1 MKNKIS
7 LRNVVFILFIFIA
20 SVIAIRLNA
29 KPNIYLGMIFALI
42 GVLFMGFFS
51 NQLVGAGLGMATIGL
66 GVFIRERFPD
76 IVKLKGDKL
85 ASFLLEKEGY
95 EIFLYDY
102 FIILLLLAA
111 SIGFL
116 GGRVGKII
124 AEDRGPGF
132 TVNKISYMAMFVAIG
147 VIINTARVGNIS
159 FGGFPI
165 ILSGY
170 ILGPLPGFIVGAVTD
185 LAAFIVRPSV
195 NAFNPLYTLTSALT
209 GLLPV
214 LISGILGERYPKY
227 SFIKVLI
234 GIMVGQLLTTVIL
247 APIFTTIL
255 YGKYSFWYLALNAL
269 IKQAVSVPVYAFLSI
284 SVIDRISKVVNVKE
298 AFNRSLE

>member
-29 KPNIYLGMIFALI
+29 KPNIYLGIIFALV

-51 NQLVGAGLGMATIGL
+51 NQLVGAGLGMATVGL

-85 ASFLLEKEGY
+85 AAFLLEKEGY
-95 EIFLYDY
+95 EILLYDY

-124 AEDRGPGF
+124 AEDRGPSF
-132 TVNKISYMAMFVAIG
+132 TVNKLSYMAMFVAIG
-147 VIINTARVGNIS
+147 VIINAARVGNIS

-170 ILGPLPGFIVGAVTD
+170 ILGPIPGFIVGAVTD

-214 LISGILGERYPKY
+214 LISGIFGERYPKY

-269 IKQAVSVPVYAFLSI
+269 IKQAVSVPLYAFLSI
-284 SVIDRISKVVNVKE
+284 SVIDRISKVVNVRE